1 MIITT
6 HELYDFYY
14 LITVIRNE
22 ITDKNNI
29 YILKKVTDLYK
40 NGVEEIDDNRLRKLM
55 ISLNICDDKWSVL
68 CYENRYSQES
78 GLLKDKEK
86 MEFLIINMNELENL
100 LIQKKYD
107 QAFDLADALHMY
119 PEIVANNLK
128 KFPKSYWKLI
138 YNPYKK
144 SGLNN
149 CSMTCQHIHL
159 FQLQND
165 MKKKMNMADQS
176 AIFVLIM
183 NWD

>member
-1 MIITT
+1 MINMIITT

-29 YILKKVTDLYK
+29 YIKKVTDLYK

-86 MEFLIINMNELENL
+86 IEFLIANMNELENL

-144 SGLNN
+144 KW
-149 CSMTCQHIHL
+149 I
-159 FQLQND
+159 
-165 MKKKMNMADQS
+165 K
-176 AIFVLIM
+176 
-183 NWD
+183 

>member
-22 ITDKNNI
+22 ITDKNNIYIYIYI

-86 MEFLIINMNELENL
+86 IEFLIANMNELENL
-100 LIQKKYD
+100 LIQKNMIR
-107 QAFDLADALHMY
+107 H
-119 PEIVANNLK
+119 
-128 KFPKSYWKLI
+128 LI
-138 YNPYKK
+138 
-144 SGLNN
+144 
-149 CSMTCQHIHL
+149 
-159 FQLQND
+159 
-165 MKKKMNMADQS
+165 
-176 AIFVLIM
+176 
-183 NWD
+183 

>member
-1 MIITT
+1 MINMIITT

-29 YILKKVTDLYK
+29 YIKKVTDLYK

-86 MEFLIINMNELENL
+86 MEFLITNMNELENL
-100 LIQKKYD
+100 LIQKNMIR
-107 QAFDLADALHMY
+107 H
-119 PEIVANNLK
+119 
-128 KFPKSYWKLI
+128 LI
-138 YNPYKK
+138 
-144 SGLNN
+144 
-149 CSMTCQHIHL
+149 
-159 FQLQND
+159 
-165 MKKKMNMADQS
+165 
-176 AIFVLIM
+176 
-183 NWD
+183 

>member
-22 ITDKNNI
+22 ITDK
-29 YILKKVTDLYK
+29 TDLYK

-86 MEFLIINMNELENL
+86 IEFLIANMNELENL
-100 LIQKKYD
+100 LIQKNMIR
-107 QAFDLADALHMY
+107 H
-119 PEIVANNLK
+119 
-128 KFPKSYWKLI
+128 LI
-138 YNPYKK
+138 
-144 SGLNN
+144 
-149 CSMTCQHIHL
+149 
-159 FQLQND
+159 
-165 MKKKMNMADQS
+165 
-176 AIFVLIM
+176 
-183 NWD
+183 

>member
-86 MEFLIINMNELENL
+86 IEFLNFGKENIYIPPEEYVIDGDTVYFKRGNFNFINVP
-100 LIQKKYD
+100 
-107 QAFDLADALHMY
+107 FD
-119 PEIVANNLK
+119 
-128 KFPKSYWKLI
+128 SSKLF
-138 YNPYKK
+138 
-144 SGLNN
+144 S
-149 CSMTCQHIHL
+149 T
-159 FQLQND
+159 
-165 MKKKMNMADQS
+165 
-176 AIFVLIM
+176 
-183 NWD
+183 

>member
-29 YILKKVTDLYK
+29 YIYILKKVTDLYK
-40 NGVEEIDDNRLRKLM
+40 NDVEEIDDNRLRKLM

-86 MEFLIINMNELENL
+86 IEFLITNMNELENL
-100 LIQKKYD
+100 LIQKNMIR
-107 QAFDLADALHMY
+107 H
-119 PEIVANNLK
+119 
-128 KFPKSYWKLI
+128 LI
-138 YNPYKK
+138 
-144 SGLNN
+144 
-149 CSMTCQHIHL
+149 
-159 FQLQND
+159 
-165 MKKKMNMADQS
+165 
-176 AIFVLIM
+176 
-183 NWD
+183 

>member
-86 MEFLIINMNELENL
+86 I
-100 LIQKKYD
+100 
-107 QAFDLADALHMY
+107 
-119 PEIVANNLK
+119 
-128 KFPKSYWKLI
+128 
-138 YNPYKK
+138 
-144 SGLNN
+144 
-149 CSMTCQHIHL
+149 
-159 FQLQND
+159 
-165 MKKKMNMADQS
+165 
-176 AIFVLIM
+176 
-183 NWD
+183 